1 MATLN
6 FIKRK
11 DVKNI
16 ESLGNVIAYC
26 AQEYK
31 TKYENSRL
39 ISGINCMPETAM
51 KEFIATKRR
60 WNKQDGVQYYYAVQ
74 SFDEGL
80 KINPVLAHQIARE
93 WAERCYPNHEVFIAT
108 HLDTD
113 SVHSHII
120 INSVNMKTG
129 RKIHQSTKEL
139 EEMRKVNDELCIK
152 YGLPV
157 CVPKKNQKVKT
168 MKPKEYYIA
177 MAGRSWKFQMINAI
191 EFAMK
196 IAKNK
201 QEFIDEMDRLGYE
214 IKWSGTRKN
223 ITYIEKSNPNRR
235 CRDDNLHEEKF
246 LKVNMEVEFALR
258 ERLASP
264 EKEQQPNDFDYGESH
279 IGNDSRERLLESLDR
294 AEPKSKSSVELD
306 SGGTSERRT
315 NRSVFDTDILSAEQG
330 NISSNGY
337 NSGLAGQTADG
348 IIKTGWE
355 SEREYALG
363 IKQFESGY
371 ETDQEEAVTAPD
383 WNTNRNTS
391 VINDSL
397 YFIGNVFEMIN
408 NQSRY
413 HRKRFKLSQKEIEKR
428 IAHGQKSD
436 GYEEYE
442 MTMY

>member
-1 MATLN
+1 MQN
-6 FIKRK
+6 
-11 DVKNI
+11 
-16 ESLGNVIAYC
+16 SYVIGWSWLFLA
-26 AQEYK
+26 K
-31 TKYENSRL
+31 
-39 ISGINCMPETAM
+39 
-51 KEFIATKRR
+51 FVR
-60 WNKQDGVQYYYAVQ
+60 WKCTVRTG
-74 SFDEGL
+74 
-80 KINPVLAHQIARE
+80 
-93 WAERCYPNHEVFIAT
+93 
-108 HLDTD
+108 
-113 SVHSHII
+113 HI
-120 INSVNMKTG
+120 T
-129 RKIHQSTKEL
+129 
-139 EEMRKVNDELCIK
+139 
-152 YGLPV
+152 
-157 CVPKKNQKVKT
+157 
-168 MKPKEYYIA
+168 
-177 MAGRSWKFQMINAI
+177 FQMINAI

-235 CRDDNLHEEKF
+235 CRDDNLHEEKI

-279 IGNDSRERLLESLDR
+279 IGNDSWERLLESLDR

-315 NRSVFDTDILSAEQG
+315 NRSVFGTDILSAEQG
-330 NISSNGY
+330 NIRTNGY
-337 NSGLAGQTADG
+337 NSGLAGQTAEG

-371 ETDQEEAVTAPD
+371 ETNQEKAVTAPD

-428 IAHGQKSD
+428 IAHGQKSN

>member
-1 MATLN
+1 M
-6 FIKRK
+6 
-11 DVKNI
+11 
-16 ESLGNVIAYC
+16 
-26 AQEYK
+26 
-31 TKYENSRL
+31 
-39 ISGINCMPETAM
+39 
-51 KEFIATKRR
+51 
-60 WNKQDGVQYYYAVQ
+60 QYYYAVQ
-74 SFDEGL
+74 SFEEGL
-80 KINPVLAHQIARE
+80 KINPVFAHQIARE
-93 WAERCYPNHEVFIAT
+93 WAERCYPNHEVYIAT

-139 EEMRKVNDELCIK
+139 EQMRKVNDELCIK
-152 YGLPV
+152 YELPV

-196 IAKNK
+196 RAKNK
-201 QEFIDEMDRLGYE
+201 QEFIDEMERLGYE

-264 EKEQQPNDFDYGESH
+264 EKEQQPNDFDYGESY

-294 AEPKSKSSVELD
+294 TEPKSKSSVELD

-315 NRSVFDTDILSAEQG
+315 NRSVFDTDILLAEQ
-330 NISSNGY
+330 
-337 NSGLAGQTADG
+337 G

-363 IKQFESGY
+363 IKQFESGH
-371 ETDQEEAVTAPD
+371 ETNQEKAVTAPD

-397 YFIGNVFEMIN
+397 YFISNVFEMIN
-408 NQSRY
+408 NQSHY

-428 IAHGQKSD
+428 IAHGQKSN